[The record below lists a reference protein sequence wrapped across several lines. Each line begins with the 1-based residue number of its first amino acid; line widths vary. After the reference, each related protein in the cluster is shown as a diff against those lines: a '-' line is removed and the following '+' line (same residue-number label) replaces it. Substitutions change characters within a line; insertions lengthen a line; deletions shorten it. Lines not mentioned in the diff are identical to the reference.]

1 MEGSLECHPGEDI
14 EAAKDQFK
22 AYLLEAASQDDWL
35 KDNPPQ
41 VEWFGLR
48 FESAE
53 TASDSALI
61 QEFSQSY
68 EHVTGN
74 QPAILGGG
82 GSDLRLPILYADS
95 PSVLFGP
102 SGGAIHSTDE
112 YVEIDSVIEVA
123 RILGRFILDWCGV
136 AD

>member
-1 MEGSLECHPGEDI
+1 
-14 EAAKDQFK
+14 
-22 AYLLEAASQDDWL
+22 
-35 KDNPPQ
+35 

-68 EHVTGN
+68 ERVTGN
-74 QPAILGGG
+74 RPAILGGG

-112 YVEIDSVIEVA
+112 YVEIDSVMKVA